1 MSYYVYMLITSDK
14 NKKVSYVGYTKDLK
28 KESNCI
34 IQEKGQNLHVEES
47 GSLYIK
53 KKLAQ
58 KAKQF
63 LGNII

>member
-34 IQEKGQNLHVEES
+34 IQEKGKIYTWKKVEAC
-47 GSLYIK
+47 I
-53 KKLAQ
+53 
-58 KAKQF
+58 
-63 LGNII
+63 